1 MKLRTILLT
10 AFGAAIVLCAVSCKK
25 DQKGFSGTSVD
36 LGVSAK
42 WASTNA
48 GANQQGEIGT
58 EMTLE
63 EALAYVAESKKWRLP
78 AISDWQNLMSQCTS
92 AEYSKLVDGTFG
104 WLISGK
110 EGAQIYIP
118 AGKYLG
124 EQEGDAI
131 KFYDLT
137 KDPAKIGSTTK
148 LTEKFFIRL
157 VK

>member
-10 AFGAAIVLCAVSCKK
+10 ALGAAIVLCAVSCKK

-48 GANQQGEIGT
+48 GANRQGEIGT

-63 EALAYVAESKKWRLP
+63 EALADVAESKKWRLP
-78 AISDWQNLMSQCTS
+78 AISDWENLMSQCVS
-92 AEYSKLVDGTFG
+92 ANFSSTADGNG
-104 WLISGK
+104 WLIIGK

-137 KDPAKIGSTTK
+137 KNTAKIGSTTK